1 MKRDLTAKK
10 ISLSVVQISKGN
22 LMHNFNQ
29 LRKSLPDKVKI
40 LSIVKANAYGHD
52 MEIIQGCLDG
62 LTDFFGVA
70 DVYEA
75 IALRDAGCNK
85 PILVLGPVMPDD
97 LVYYQK
103 YSLIAVIGTF
113 EELEYITSDISFHLE
128 FDTGMGKL
136 GFYPHDWNAVQRVLH
151 ELKLVPTGVM
161 THFATADEPE
171 SDMVARQFDEFR
183 KLQDQISLEYPN
195 LIWHASN
202 SAAIVHFPETVCSMV
217 RPGIS
222 LYGYGAAKT
231 KLDLRIVLSWKSF
244 VSVVRPIAKGSS
256 VSYGA
261 TWAAPYDGWLLVI
274 PVGYADGIPRN
285 LSNRI
290 EINVDGKMYPQ
301 VGAVTMDYIMA
312 FSKDPIE
319 RRAEVE
325 ILGPNSLNAQHWAD
339 LLHTIPYEILCGI
352 HPKIERVLVD

>member
-10 ISLSVVQISKGN
+10 NSLSVVQISRGN
-22 LMHNFNQ
+22 LVHNFNQ
-29 LRKSLPDKVKI
+29 LRQRLPESVSI

-52 MEIIQGCLDG
+52 ADIVQQCLAG
-62 LTDFFGVA
+62 LTDYFGVA
-70 DVYEA
+70 DIYEA
-75 IALRDAGCNK
+75 MALRDTGCEK

-97 LVYYQK
+97 LEAYRK
-103 YSLIAVIGTF
+103 YSLIAVVGTL
-113 EELEYITSDISFHLE
+113 EELQLMTQDISFHLE

-136 GFYPHDWNAVQRVLH
+136 GFYPDEWNAVQRVID

-161 THFATADEPE
+161 THFATADEPG

-202 SAAIVHFPETVCSMV
+202 SAAIVHFPETVSSMV

-222 LYGYGAAKT
+222 LYGYGVAQI

-244 VSVVRPIAKGSS
+244 VSVVRPIVKGSS

-261 TWAAPYDGWLLVI
+261 TWSAPYDGWLLVI

-290 EINVDGKMYPQ
+290 EINVNGRIYPQ

-319 RRAEVE
+319 RGAEVE